1 MSRAEP
7 WFFDPPIAHR
17 GLHRETDGIIENS
30 LPAFE
35 AAVAGGYGIE
45 LDVQPSADGEPIVF
59 HDDRLDRLTEE
70 TGPVSV
76 RKAADLVRLRL
87 GGAGGATVPHL
98 SDVLD
103 CVAGRA
109 PLFIE
114 IKSLRRRPGRVE
126 ARIAELLARYDGPA
140 AVQSFDPQIV
150 RWFAQEAPA
159 ILRGQIATVSYRR
172 SGGDL
177 PWPERWRRAELA
189 YNPLTLPDFVSYDVR
204 ALPHPAT
211 RQVRRQGIPL
221 LAWTV
226 RDPKAEARAREH
238 ADNLVF
244 EGFTPSPGPL

>member
-1 MSRAEP
+1 MSRVFP

-17 GLHRETDGIIENS
+17 GLHRAAEGAIENS

-45 LDVQPSADGEPIVF
+45 LDVQPSADDEPVVF
-59 HDDRLDRLTEE
+59 HDDTLDRLTEE
-70 TGPVSV
+70 TGPVAA
-76 RKAADLVRLRL
+76 RKAEELVQLRLR
-87 GGAGGATVPHL
+87 GGGGATIPCL
-98 SDVLD
+98 SDVLKA
-103 CVAGRA
+103 VAGRV

-114 IKSLRRRPGRVE
+114 IKALRRRPGRVE
-126 ARIAELLARYDGPA
+126 ARIADLLADYDGPA
-140 AVQSFDPQIV
+140 AVQSFDPLV
-150 RWFAQEAPA
+150 VLWFTEEAPA
-159 ILRGQIATVSYRR
+159 IPRGQIATVSYRR

-189 YNPLTLPDFVSYDVR
+189 YNPLTRPDFVSYDVR

-211 RQVRRQGIPL
+211 RRVRREGIPL

-226 RDPKAEARAREH
+226 RDRQGERRAREH

>member
-1 MSRAEP
+1 MSRLFP
-7 WFFDPPIAHR
+7 WLFEPPIAHR
-17 GLHRETDGIIENS
+17 GLHREVDGAIENS
-30 LPAFE
+30 LAAFE

-59 HDDRLDRLTEE
+59 HDETLDRLTEE
-70 TGPVSV
+70 SGPVAA
-76 RKAADLVRLRL
+76 RKAAELVGMRLK
-87 GGAGGATVPHL
+87 GGGGVIPRL

-114 IKSLRRRPGRVE
+114 IKSLRRKIGRVE
-126 ARIAELLARYDGPA
+126 ARIADLLADYDGPA
-140 AVQSFDPQIV
+140 AVQSFDPQV
-150 RWFAQEAPA
+150 VLWFAEEAPA
-159 ILRGQIATVSYRR
+159 IPRGQIATVSYRR

-189 YNPLTLPDFVSYDVR
+189 YNPLTQPDFVSYDVR

-211 RQVRRQGIPL
+211 RRVRREGVPL
-221 LAWTV
+221 LTWTV
-226 RDPKAEARAREH
+226 RDRQAETRAREH

-244 EGFTPSPGPL
+244 EGFTPSSGPV